1 VLSAISNGKTD
12 IFTLNVRGQGKRL
25 TDDIF
30 DDLIKTFY
38 NITDDEYDYIADNA
52 SDDELH
58 IFLSALGGLEKPS
71 TFTERRKG
79 LIMRNHYIEKYNSEN
94 KYEG

>member
-1 VLSAISNGKTD
+1 MKNLRPEVQESL
-12 IFTLNVRGQGKRL
+12 RGCGGL
-25 TDDIF
+25 YDIF